1 MTRQAR
7 LTAFCEVRRT
17 GRKGKPRHK
26 HFCTVIL
33 GPLAVVTMAA
43 AAQAAEAGNVV
54 AQSKY
59 DVLFDALVVEV
70 DQQFYDPHFHGVD
83 WKAATARYR
92 AHLGSV
98 HNDAEFEK
106 LASAMLDEL
115 HTSHTYIQPPFGSP
129 ATSVGIGVR
138 VHSIEGESV
147 ATQVALLSDAWRVG
161 LRVGDVLL
169 SSQASLRGEAG
180 SLAQVAVTHCDGR
193 RSLYSIHRTGAFS
206 PPEEPGF
213 RWASIKLSEER
224 RIGLI
229 VVDRFDDGAAE
240 LADRAMADLK
250 DTQGLII
257 DIRANTGGNTSALRL
272 ASYFGRESPAIILLS
287 RPYLEALGHPV
298 MQADVAAAPKVQGA
312 YTDAAVFQAVRDK
325 GGGAAFWSEDLG
337 TKRYGAPVVVLVG
350 EDTGSS
356 AEGFAWFM
364 RLKTDARIIGR
375 KTAGAFLGG
384 ETFDLPGG
392 WSVTLPVYG
401 LWGPDGGDFGDKA
414 VMPDKTIAL
423 TRSDVCRGRDR
434 DVEAA
439 MNFLNAR

>member
-1 MTRQAR
+1 M
-7 LTAFCEVRRT
+7 
-17 GRKGKPRHK
+17 RKIPGA
-26 HFCTVIL
+26 
-33 GPLAVVTMAA
+33 LAVVTMAA
-43 AAQAAEAGNVV
+43 AAQAAEPGNVV

-59 DVLFDALVVEV
+59 AVVFDALVVEV

-83 WKAATARYR
+83 WKATAARYH

-106 LASAMLDEL
+106 LASTMLDEL
-115 HTSHTYIQPPFGSP
+115 HTSHTYIQPPSGSP
-129 ATSVGIGVR
+129 ASSVGIGVR
-138 VHSIEGESV
+138 VHSIDGKNV
-147 ATQVALLSDAWRVG
+147 ATQVASLSDAWRVG
-161 LRVGDVLL
+161 VRVGDVLL
-169 SSQASLRGEAG
+169 SSQSSLRGEAG
-180 SLAQVAVTHCDGR
+180 SLANVAVTHCDGR
-193 RSLYSIHRTGAFS
+193 RSTYSIHRTGAFS

-213 RWASIKLSEER
+213 RWSSLKLSEKR

-229 VVDRFDDGAAE
+229 VADRFDDGTAE

-272 ASYFGRESPAIILLS
+272 ASYFGRGESPAIILLS
-287 RPYLEALGHPV
+287 RPYLLALGHPLT
-298 MQADVAAAPKVQGA
+298 QADVAAAPKVQGA
-312 YTDAAVFQAVRDK
+312 YTDSAVFQAVGDK

-337 TKRYGAPVVVLVG
+337 AKRYSGPVVVLIG

-364 RLKTDARIIGR
+364 RLKTNARIIGR

-414 VMPDKTIAL
+414 VTPDEAIAL
-423 TRSDVCRGRDR
+423 TRSDVCQGRDR
-434 DVEAA
+434 DIEAA
-439 MNFLNAR
+439 MDFLSAR